1 MGCSSS
7 SCCRLAVLLFQF
19 ISSGNC
25 KMRVGK
31 DTETGL
37 GREGKLGRLAGRSQ
51 TFFPDKLAGMCS
63 CASAVPLSH
72 VEELASRG
80 ALGDIF

>member
-1 MGCSSS
+1 
-7 SCCRLAVLLFQF
+7 
-19 ISSGNC
+19 
-25 KMRVGK
+25 MRVGK
-31 DTETGL
+31 DTETRL

-63 CASAVPLSH
+63 CASAVPLSQ

-80 ALGDIF
+80 ALGDIFYLTYAVTGFIPSFWNHERNLKQRL